1 MVKSAKALKAEKEVA
16 LPHAVLLIDGQ
27 ELTPAPEQVAAVLA
41 GWSAKQDA
49 DDARAELDLCNTAI
63 IEQLGEPCSLI
74 IPGLCRAS
82 YSVRES
88 VKVSDPAKLDALLGD
103 RFGDLVNTTISYKP
117 APKLLEM
124 ATDGD
129 DPLQPAIANC
139 LTSSNS
145 ESITWRAEK

>member
-1 MVKSAKALKAEKEVA
+1 MAKSAKALKAEKEVA

-27 ELTPAPEQVAAVLA
+27 ECQPTPEQVVAVLA
-41 GWSAKQDA
+41 GWSTKQDA
-49 DDARAELDLCNTAI
+49 DAAKVDLDLANAAI
-63 IEQLGEPCSLI
+63 IEQLGEPCSLV
-74 IPGLCRAS
+74 IPGICRAS

-103 RFGDLVNTTISYKP
+103 RFEDLVNTTISYKP

-124 ATDGD
+124 VADGD
-129 DPLQPAIANC
+129 NPLQPALANC

-145 ESITWRAEK
+145 ESVTWRAEK